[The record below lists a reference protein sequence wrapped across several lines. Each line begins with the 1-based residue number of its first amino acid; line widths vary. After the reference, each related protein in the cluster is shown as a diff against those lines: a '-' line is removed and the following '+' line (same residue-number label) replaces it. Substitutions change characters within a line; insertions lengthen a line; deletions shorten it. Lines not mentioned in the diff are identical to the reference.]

1 MHVVRGNVP
10 VQSIGCGHCV
20 SRIDAVVCRGLY
32 TSAIVPNTSTPWFVH
47 GHYAGQEGGYAYD
60 ESSNVLRDGDGD
72 VIPCRPRT
80 PNKSPPRATDAVPNN
95 NNINNSGSHVS
106 DGDVPLVGAK
116 SEQSSTK
123 QSGGAGMTAGEKKK
137 KDKQKQ
143 KTGVQKSQEF
153 QVEHIVRQWHDTKG
167 GLWYYVKWK
176 NWSGQS
182 GLH

>member
-1 MHVVRGNVP
+1 M
-10 VQSIGCGHCV
+10 
-20 SRIDAVVCRGLY
+20 
-32 TSAIVPNTSTPWFVH
+32 
-47 GHYAGQEGGYAYD
+47 
-60 ESSNVLRDGDGD
+60 LRDGDGD

-80 PNKSPPRATDAVPNN
+80 PNKSPPRATGAVSNN
-95 NNINNSGSHVS
+95 NNINNSGGSGGGHVS
-106 DGDVPLVGAK
+106 DDDAPLVGAK

-123 QSGGAGMTAGEKKK
+123 QSGGAGMTAGGKKK
-137 KDKQKQ
+137 KGNQKQ
-143 KTGVQKSQEF
+143 KTEVQKSQEY